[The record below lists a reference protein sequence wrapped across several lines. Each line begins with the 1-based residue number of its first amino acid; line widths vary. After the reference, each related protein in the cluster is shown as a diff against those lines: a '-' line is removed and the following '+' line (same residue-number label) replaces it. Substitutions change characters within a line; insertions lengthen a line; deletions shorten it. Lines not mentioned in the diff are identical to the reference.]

1 MKTAQRKAIVK
12 FSLTGPSKANAQHI
26 LKKEKFANQ
35 ITNVR
40 LLIFVGM
47 KMLLMLL
54 WTQKLQNVCQNTN
67 KKMAPTSGGFKKQK
81 M

>member
-12 FSLTGPSKANAQHI
+12 LSLTGPSKANALHI

-47 KMLLMLL
+47 KLLLMLL
-54 WTQKLQNVCQNTN
+54 
-67 KKMAPTSGGFKKQK
+67 
-81 M
+81 